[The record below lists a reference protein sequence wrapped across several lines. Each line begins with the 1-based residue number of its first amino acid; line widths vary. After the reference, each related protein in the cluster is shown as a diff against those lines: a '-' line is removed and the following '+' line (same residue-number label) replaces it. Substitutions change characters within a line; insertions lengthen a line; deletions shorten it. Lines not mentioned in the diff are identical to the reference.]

1 MSAGKLKDLQDDK
14 GISAYCKVAADLI
27 VYALGITTGS
37 IEAKTSFT
45 PEMVDAGEQLIASLQ
60 TLSIDAQQNALQ
72 EFLFSL
78 FSQKRCGEADKYT
91 FLTYHFL
98 VLYSFT
104 ENGNLRACNSF
115 SQYFS
120 KVIFFA
126 RAAILN
132 RIMSVA
138 KQKAKGSYE

>member
-1 MSAGKLKDLQDDK
+1 M
-14 GISAYCKVAADLI
+14 VN
-27 VYALGITTGS
+27 TGN
-37 IEAKTSFT
+37 
-45 PEMVDAGEQLIASLQ
+45 QLIASLQ
-60 TLSIDAQQNALQ
+60 TLSTSTQHSALQ

-91 FLTYHFL
+91 FLAYHFL

-132 RIMSVA
+132 RITSVA
-138 KQKAKGSYE
+138 VQKEKGNYE

>member
-1 MSAGKLKDLQDDK
+1 M
-14 GISAYCKVAADLI
+14 VN
-27 VYALGITTGS
+27 TG
-37 IEAKTSFT
+37 
-45 PEMVDAGEQLIASLQ
+45 GQLIASLH
-60 TLSIDAQQNALQ
+60 TLSTRTQDDALQ
-72 EFLFSL
+72 DFLFSL
-78 FSQKRCGEADKYT
+78 FNQKRCGEADKYT

-104 ENGNLRACNSF
+104 EHGNLRACNSF

-132 RIMSVA
+132 RILSVA
-138 KQKAKGSYE
+138 KQEVKGNYE